1 MTNIGHVAL
10 ELVIARDQLKF
21 YHWSTKIYARHSAS
35 DKIVSSLTDKIDRF
49 IEVMQGTEGKRMSL
63 PNTKITF
70 ENHTDV
76 TIVKYLKTFRDWL
89 IYELPK
95 YINESSTDLLNIRDD
110 ILADVNNTLYLF
122 TFS

>member
-10 ELVIARDQLKF
+10 ELTIVRDQLKF
-21 YHWSTKIYARHSAS
+21 YHWSTKIYARHGTS
-35 DKIVSSLTDKIDRF
+35 DKFVSSLTDKIDRF
-49 IEVMQGTEGKRMSL
+49 IEVMQGTEGKRISL

-70 ENHTDV
+70 ENHTDT

-89 IYELPK
+89 IEELPK

-110 ILADVNNTLYLF
+110 ILGEINRFLF
-122 TFS
+122 LLRLS